1 MSVRVL
7 VVEDEE
13 NLLTLLRNYLEREGF
28 EVHETLDGR
37 EALEVARQVHPD
49 VVVLDWM
56 LPGLDGME
64 VLRELRRFSEAYVI
78 MLTARADEV
87 DRIVGLSTGA
97 DDYLVK
103 PFSPG
108 ELVARV
114 RAMLRRPRGGASSA
128 RDAVEEDTP
137 LSFGELTVDPACRE
151 VRLLGEQ
158 VSLTALDFEL
168 LATLASRPGFV
179 STFSVRLAGE
189 VQYRHPDD
197 NKHERYYLS
206 GSQRLL
212 KEPYPDYR
220 YERRTQPRPHRIG
233 HAHAQPVDREG
244 QGDDAQG
251 VEEEHQHRRNELGEA
266 LRQLHVRRAH
276 DLKYDRYHQ

>member
-1 MSVRVL
+1 LPRRQNTKGASTEAKHQDERVEHLFDRIFAVSVRVL

-13 NLLTLLRNYLEREGF
+13 NLLALLRKYLEREGY

-37 EALEVARQVHPD
+37 EALEVARRAEPD

-114 RAMLRRPRGGASSA
+114 RAMLRRPRGVASSA
-128 RDAVEEDTP
+128 QGILEEDAP
-137 LSFGELTVDPACRE
+137 LSFGELIVDPARRE
-151 VRLLGEQ
+151 TRLLGEE
-158 VSLTALDFEL
+158 VPLTALEFEL
-168 LATLASRPGFV
+168 LAALASRPGFV
-179 STFSVRLAGE
+179 FSR
-189 VQYRHPDD
+189 
-197 NKHERYYLS
+197 S
-206 GSQRLL
+206 RLL
-212 KEPYPDYR
+212 ERVWGENYFGSDHVVDVHIANLRKKLKEDPSDPRYVQTVRGVGYR
-220 YERRTQPRPHRIG
+220 FRRP
-233 HAHAQPVDREG
+233 
-244 QGDDAQG
+244 
-251 VEEEHQHRRNELGEA
+251 
-266 LRQLHVRRAH
+266 
-276 DLKYDRYHQ
+276 

>member
-13 NLLTLLRNYLEREGF
+13 NLLALIRSYLEREGF
-28 EVHETLDGR
+28 EVHEALDGR
-37 EALEVARQVHPD
+37 TALEVARRVEPD

-64 VLRELRRFSEAYVI
+64 VLRELRRFSEAYVV

-114 RAMLRRPRGGASSA
+114 RAMLRRPRGVASSA
-128 RDAVEEDTP
+128 RDTLGEDAP
-137 LSFGELTVDPACRE
+137 LDFGELIVDPARRE
-151 VRLLGEQ
+151 VRLLGEE
-158 VSLTALDFEL
+158 VPLTALEFEL

-179 STFSVRLAGE
+179 FSR
-189 VQYRHPDD
+189 
-197 NKHERYYLS
+197 S
-206 GSQRLL
+206 RLL
-212 KEPYPDYR
+212 GRVWGENYFGSDHVVYVHVANLRKKLQDDPSDPRYVQTIRGVGYR
-220 YERRTQPRPHRIG
+220 FRRP
-233 HAHAQPVDREG
+233 
-244 QGDDAQG
+244 
-251 VEEEHQHRRNELGEA
+251 
-266 LRQLHVRRAH
+266 
-276 DLKYDRYHQ
+276 

>member
-13 NLLTLLRNYLEREGF
+13 NLLALIRSYLEREGF
-28 EVHETLDGR
+28 EVHEALDGR
-37 EALEVARQVHPD
+37 TALEVARRVEPD

-64 VLRELRRFSEAYVI
+64 VVRELRRFSEAYVV

-114 RAMLRRPRGGASSA
+114 RAMLRRPRGVASSA
-128 RDAVEEDTP
+128 RDTLGEDAP
-137 LSFGELTVDPACRE
+137 LDFGELIVDPARRE
-151 VRLLGEQ
+151 VRLLGEE
-158 VSLTALDFEL
+158 VPLTALEFEL
-168 LATLASRPGFV
+168 LATLASRPEFV
-179 STFSVRLAGE
+179 FSR
-189 VQYRHPDD
+189 
-197 NKHERYYLS
+197 S
-206 GSQRLL
+206 RLL
-212 KEPYPDYR
+212 EHVWGENYFGSDHVVDVHVANLRKKLKEDPSAPRYVQTVRGVGYR
-220 YERRTQPRPHRIG
+220 FRRP
-233 HAHAQPVDREG
+233 
-244 QGDDAQG
+244 
-251 VEEEHQHRRNELGEA
+251 
-266 LRQLHVRRAH
+266 
-276 DLKYDRYHQ
+276 